1 MLGIIASNFLKIGN
15 GWAIVEKYAP
25 TVVLVGAHS
34 FAQFLENFR
43 SHSNASST
51 LIFSEKKDTH
61 LLNLK
66 KIDNST
72 ENMSGITDGH
82 QNYEKC
88 DCKVRIVIDA

>member
-1 MLGIIASNFLKIGN
+1 MYNCHAC
-15 GWAIVEKYAP
+15 
-25 TVVLVGAHS
+25 
-34 FAQFLENFR
+34 
-43 SHSNASST
+43 ST
-51 LIFSEKKDTH
+51 LKKNTH

-88 DCKVRIVIDA
+88 DYKVRIVIGA